1 MKKKRERSMLIKLRG
16 GTAAFQVEVG
26 RWRGVKREERICKE
40 CQSGEIEDV
49 CHWLLQCPAWDH
61 FRQPLFTAQ
70 ALKDL
75 PEGATLEQR
84 TAVILSIA
92 CSNNCIRRC
101 ISSMWYARFKMSCS

>member
-1 MKKKRERSMLIKLRG
+1 MCISEKKRERSMLIKLRG

-40 CQSGEIEDV
+40 CQSGEVEDV

-61 FRQPLFTAQ
+61 IRQPLFTA
-70 ALKDL
+70 LRDL
-75 PEGATLEQR
+75 HEGTTVEQQ

-101 ISSMWYARFKMSCS
+101 ISSMWHARFKL